1 MLRSVQARRGPLLQT
16 GLQRLRGG
24 MPLVAPAVVSLVIAA
39 VAVWSASGQRAFLLA
54 LLAALIPAPLALRAL
69 QKRFDLFEPIVLV
82 VVALF
87 VMFVIRPSAHL
98 FYGEM
103 TYQARSLERSFDTAL
118 LIALVGVFAL
128 YCGYFMPVART
139 LARQMPPLPSALRAN
154 STIAFAGALI
164 VIGMLLYGVYVSQ
177 VGGLDVARRLL
188 SGRDP
193 QTEIL
198 ASQATVY
205 FLYGQFLAIPAA
217 LLLLEAAATRRR
229 ALAAGL
235 GALLACALVITLSG
249 PRGDRMWIMLLG
261 ISILVLRY
269 LRKQRRPSARTV
281 AVIGFA
287 AFAFG
292 VTFLADIR
300 VPTARSG
307 SPTELFKQTVRNPV
321 HGWHDFVLGGD
332 TEMFSIVA
340 LMAERVPSSEPHKP
354 GITLVSLATNWIP
367 RGLYPEKPRTAD
379 EEIYAML
386 LPTYFSY
393 ARAGPAPS
401 VFGGFYYDSGLPGVV
416 AGSILVGI
424 LIRLLFE
431 YLVVHPSGAGSRLL
445 YAAALPLVVVLMRG
459 NPTDTIGRMSF
470 VVLPILV
477 AVWFTGRHEVRT
489 RRETGSA
496 VAVK

>member
-1 MLRSVQARRGPLLQT
+1 MPLL
-16 GLQRLRGG
+16 
-24 MPLVAPAVVSLVIAA
+24 VPAVVSLVIAA
-39 VAVWSASGQRAFLLA
+39 VAVWSASGERAFLVA
-54 LLAALIPAPLALRAL
+54 LLAAVIPAPLAFRAL
-69 QKRFDLFEPIVLV
+69 RKRFDLFEPIVLAAI
-82 VVALF
+82 ALF

-103 TYQARSLERSFDTAL
+103 TYQGRSLERSFNTAL
-118 LIALVGVFAL
+118 LIALVGVVAL

-139 LARQMPPLPSALRAN
+139 LARQLPSLPSALRGN
-154 STIAFAGALI
+154 SAIVFAGALM
-164 VIGMLLYGVYVSQ
+164 VIGMLLYAVYIGQ

-235 GALLACALVITLSG
+235 GALVACVSVMVVSG
-249 PRGDRMWIMLLG
+249 PRGDRMWLMLLG
-261 ISILVLRY
+261 VSILVLQY
-269 LRKQRRPSARTV
+269 MRKQRRPSARTV

-287 AFAFG
+287 TFAFG
-292 VTFLADIR
+292 ITFLADIR
-300 VPTARSG
+300 VSTARSA
-307 SPTELFKQTVRNPV
+307 SPSELFTQTARNPV
-321 HGWHDFVLGGD
+321 RGWHDFVLGGD

-340 LMAERVPSSEPHKP
+340 LTAERVPSSEPHKP

-367 RGLYPEKPRTAD
+367 RSLYPDKPRTAD
-379 EEIYAML
+379 EEIFAML
-386 LPTYFSY
+386 LPTYFAY

-424 LIRLLFE
+424 LLRLLYE
-431 YLVVHPSGAGSRLL
+431 YLIVHPTGAGSRLL
-445 YAAALPLVVVLMRG
+445 YASALPLVIVLMRG

-477 AVWFTGRHEVRT
+477 AVWFTGRHEGRA
-489 RRETGSA
+489 RRRIASLRL
-496 VAVK
+496 